1 MVSFVFQYNQVTDH
15 RLKMNFELTSFLDG
29 DIEIAMQSCVTVEQ
43 KELLEELAESVGA
56 TTTVEA
62 YEKKILLRRRYC

>member
-1 MVSFVFQYNQVTDH
+1 
-15 RLKMNFELTSFLDG
+15 MNFEITSFLDG
-29 DIEIAMQSCVTVEQ
+29 DIEIAVQSCVTVEQ